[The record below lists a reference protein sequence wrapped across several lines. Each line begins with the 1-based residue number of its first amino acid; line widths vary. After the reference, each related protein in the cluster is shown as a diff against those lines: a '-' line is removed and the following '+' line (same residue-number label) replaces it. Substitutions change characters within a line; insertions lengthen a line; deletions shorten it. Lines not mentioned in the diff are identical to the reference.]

1 MTTGE
6 QLVMKGLFR
15 LCAGV
20 RASEVYR
27 AASHIEVSVFLTFI
41 RAPFMISHRL
51 SLCSESYRCKINSF
65 FKK

>member
-1 MTTGE
+1 MTTEE

-15 LCAGV
+15 LCAGIC
-20 RASEVYR
+20 ASEVSR
-27 AASHIEVSVFLTFI
+27 AAFHVAVSVFLTFV

-51 SLCSESYRCKINSF
+51 SLCFESYRCKINSF